1 MNLLILPILIPW
13 LSAMVLALLRG
24 NPRLERAFAII
35 STAGLTA
42 FVFWLLFH
50 VDANG
55 IQTTVL
61 GGWNAPWGI
70 VLVADRL
77 ACIMLCLSCGVGLI
91 ALIYSCFT
99 VTPRQQNYFF
109 FPLFQVVLTGVNWSF
124 ITGDIFNLFVAY
136 EVMLM
141 GSYGIM
147 MVGASKVQVRQTM
160 KYIAI
165 NVVGSTFFVAGV
177 GLIYSTVGAINM
189 AEISQRTAALTG
201 DANAGKAAMV
211 TAVSTVMMIVFA
223 MKTAAFPLFFWLPD
237 SYPVVPSGVNGF
249 FAGLL
254 TKVGVYSLLRMYV
267 VVFRQPGAEVALQ
280 IILALSCFTML
291 LGVLGAMCQWE
302 IRKILSW
309 HIISQVGYMVM
320 GIGLVGIVIYQP
332 DGRTPDVLATDAL
345 RTAAVVGTIFYIVH
359 HIVVKSSL
367 FLVGGITER
376 VTGTQELKKMGGVLD
391 LAPGVAGLFL
401 IASFS
406 LAGMPPFS
414 GFLSKFV
421 LVKAG
426 LAGGAYIVVAVA
438 IITSFFT
445 LYSMTKIWS
454 YAFWGKKCRQTAGSG
469 YRALMVPT
477 GVLVAF
483 TVVMGVM
490 AQPFVALAERAAKD
504 VTDPTA
510 YIDASLRTKGQ
521 PVKPAHGEHVE
532 HAKSQDSNFKSQT
545 SSNPQSEEA
554 LQAALR
560 NADTVQAVPAV
571 AGADY

>member
-1 MNLLILPILIPW
+1 M
-13 LSAMVLALLRG
+13 
-24 NPRLERAFAII
+24 
-35 STAGLTA
+35 
-42 FVFWLLFH
+42 
-50 VDANG
+50 
-55 IQTTVL
+55 
-61 GGWNAPWGI
+61 
-70 VLVADRL
+70 LVADRL
-77 ACIMLCLSCGVGLI
+77 ACIMLCLSCGVGLV

-99 VTPRQQNYFF
+99 ATDKQQKYFF

-124 ITGDIFNLFVAY
+124 MTGDIFNLFVAY

-147 MVGASKVQVRQTM
+147 MVGASKAQVRQTM

-177 GLIYSTVGAINM
+177 GLIYATVGAINM
-189 AEISQRTAALTG
+189 AEISQRTAQMTG
-201 DANAGKAAMV
+201 DQAAIV

-267 VVFRQPGAEVALQ
+267 VVFRQPGSEVALQ
-280 IILALSCFTML
+280 IILGLSCFTML

-320 GIGLVGIVIYQP
+320 GIGLVGIVIKAA
-332 DGRTPDVLATDAL
+332 DGSTDVAATEAL
-345 RTAAVVGTIFYIVH
+345 KTAAVVGTIFYIVH

-367 FLVGGITER
+367 FLVGGIAER

-426 LAGGAYIVVAVA
+426 LAGGAYIVVTVA
-438 IITSFFT
+438 IVTSFFT
-445 LYSMTKIWS
+445 LYSMTKIWG
-454 YAFWGKKCRQTAGSG
+454 YAFWGKKCRKQAGSG
-469 YRALMVPT
+469 YRALMAPT
-477 GVLVAF
+477 GVLIAF
-483 TVVMGVM
+483 TVLMGVM

-510 YIDASLRTKGQ
+510 YIQASLRTKGD
-521 PVKPAHGEHVE
+521 PVKPASDHG
-532 HAKSQDSNFKSQT
+532 HAIDVKPQITTLKSQT
-545 SSNPQSEEA
+545 SSN
-554 LQAALR
+554 LQQDETPPAMAPAMLHSTLRGAA
-560 NADTVQAVPAV
+560 TVQAVPVAPAV
-571 AGADY
+571 AGAGFQ